1 VSSNA
6 NNNSIIDNVGIME
19 QELCISDSIVMEE
32 SKDVI
37 VCREY
42 LLVEVPK
49 DANGNPLDYVKIY
62 IARKKDAK
70 DEDDKPR
77 IDRTEIAT
85 LPRRV
90 AIIRDPF
97 YEETY
102 YVAIVDGKLQ
112 YKSTDFNEFLDSV
125 TNDWRFSV
133 IKNEQYLQKIRDLFP
148 VITYPISPGLT
159 DDGFVDPYRV
169 IDITDYG
176 PEPLIETYKWTR
188 AYYPPTNARRAWF
201 NVLAVIAKLMTPL
214 IRKYGKS
221 KTFNDMIVY
230 NVARGGVGRS
240 TYARH
245 ILVPLLGGEDADM
258 KMDFYIAGSVN
269 TPQQLRNLVDLNR
282 MPLILDEQT
291 LEALRKNIPNI
302 LAVTVGFAKIGI
314 HASRYGHGI
323 GAKFWNLRGIVIF
336 TNVQFNAFLREVLH
350 EASDFAVVRRF
361 AIVPWDATPLSPKA
375 FKDLPQIKPI
385 IGFVVRLWK
394 KYKDVLLEA
403 SDLLDLMEKIA
414 IAIAREMAP
423 ENEKLAKEIYDFSIE
438 SIKEIREVTE
448 EQKVEVKDPVNE
460 LINNAYDFVI
470 NQLNVSNPTAIR
482 VLRYILENPHQA
494 GAVFASARD
503 KQKAVKLLDELYSA
517 MEQLRGMYNI
527 SEDGGRPIGPDPDA
541 VIAYSIL
548 KNLHENRKVYIA
560 LLANGQLVRGMPRTF
575 LGVEYTNVSISGK
588 IKKGYYIPLGFFVK
602 IFLNKV
608 SEDMINEE
616 QNVETKETETPTE
629 KSLETENSLS
639 VKQQQNNP

>member
-1 VSSNA
+1 MSTAIENIA
-6 NNNSIIDNVGIME
+6 ITEREI
-19 QELCISDSIVMEE
+19 CISGNTMIT
-32 SKDVI
+32 KDGK
-37 VCREY
+37 E
-42 LLVEVPK
+42 VEVCKEFLEVVIPK
-49 DANGNPLDYVKIY
+49 DANGNPMDYVEIHLTTKKEDNDSDDGNNISINWKR
-62 IARKKDAK
+62 IA
-70 DEDDKPR
+70 
-77 IDRTEIAT
+77 I
-85 LPRRV
+85 LPRQV
-90 AIIRDPF
+90 AIVRDPF

-125 TNDWRFSV
+125 TNDYRFSV
-133 IKNEQYLQKIRDLFP
+133 IKNEQYLQEIRKLFP
-148 VITYPISPGLT
+148 VITYPISPGLV
-159 DDGFVDPYRV
+159 DDGFVDPYKV
-169 IDITDYG
+169 VDTTDYG
-176 PEPLIETYKWTR
+176 PESLVETYKWTK
-188 AYYPPTNARRAWF
+188 AYYPLTNAKRAWF

-245 ILVPLLGGEDADM
+245 ILVPLLGGEEADM
-258 KMDFYIAGSVN
+258 KMDFYMAGSVN

-323 GAKFWNLRGIVIF
+323 GAKFWNLRGIIIF

-361 AIVPWDATPLSPKA
+361 VIVPWDATPLSPKA
-375 FKDLPQIKPI
+375 FKNLPQLKPI

-394 KYKDVLLEA
+394 KYRDVFLEA

-414 IAIAREMAP
+414 VAIAREIAQ
-423 ENEKLAKEIYDFSIE
+423 ENQALAKEIHDFSME
-438 SIKEIREVTE
+438 AIREVSEVTE

-494 GAVFASARD
+494 GAVFSSARD
-503 KQKAVKLLDELYSA
+503 KQKADKLMDELYSA
-517 MEQLRGMYNI
+517 MEQLKEMYNV
-527 SEDGGRPIGPDPDA
+527 SEDGGRPTGPDPDA

-560 LLANGQLVRGMPRTF
+560 LLANGQLVRGMPQTF
-575 LGVEYTNVSISGK
+575 LGVVKDKVSVGGK
-588 IKKGYYIPLGFFVK
+588 IKRGYYIPLGFFVK

-608 SEDMINEE
+608 SEDMNNEE
-616 QNVETKETETPTE
+616 QNEETKETETPTE
-629 KSLETENSLS
+629 KPLETENPLS

>member
-1 VSSNA
+1 MSTNA
-6 NNNSIIDNVGIME
+6 NNNTVIDNVGIME
-19 QELCISDSIVMEE
+19 QELCISDSIVMDET
-32 SKDVI
+32 KDVVI
-37 VCREY
+37 CREY

-49 DANGNPLDYVKIY
+49 DANGNPLDYVQIY
-62 IARKKDAK
+62 VARKKDAK

-77 IDRTEIAT
+77 IDRTEIAR
-85 LPRRV
+85 LPRQV
-90 AIIRDPF
+90 AIVKDPF
-97 YEETY
+97 YEEEY
-102 YVAIVDGKLQ
+102 YVAFIGDKMRI
-112 YKSTDFNEFLDSV
+112 KNTDFREFLDEV
-125 TNDWRFSV
+125 TNIKKYYV
-133 IKNEQYLQKIRDLFP
+133 IKNEQYMEKIKDLFP
-148 VITYPISPGLT
+148 EITYPISPGLT
-159 DDGFVDPYRV
+159 DDGFVDPYKV
-169 IDITDYG
+169 IDTTDYG
-176 PEPLIETYKWTR
+176 PEPLVETYKWTR
-188 AYYPPTNARRAWF
+188 AYYPPTNAKRAWF

-245 ILVPLLGGEDADM
+245 ILVPLLGGEDADT

-323 GAKFWNLRGIVIF
+323 GAKFWNLRGIIIF

-375 FKDLPQIKPI
+375 FKNLPQIKPM

-394 KYKDVLLEA
+394 KYRDVFLET

-414 IAIAREMAP
+414 TAIAREIAT
-423 ENEKLAKEIYDFSIE
+423 ENDKLAKEIYDFSIE

-460 LINNAYDFVI
+460 LISNAYDFVI

-494 GAVFASARD
+494 GAVFANARD
-503 KQKAVKLLDELYSA
+503 KQKADKLLDELYSA
-517 MEQLRGMYNI
+517 MTQLAEMYNVA
-527 SEDGGRPIGPDPDA
+527 EGDKGPIGPDPDA

-560 LLANGQLVRGMPRTF
+560 LLANGQLVRGMPQTF
-575 LGVEYTNVSISGK
+575 LGVEKDNVNVGGK
-588 IKKGYYIPLGFFVK
+588 NRKGYYIPLGFFVK

-608 SEDMINEE
+608 SEEMTEEE
-616 QNVETKETETPTE
+616 QKEETKETETPTE
-629 KSLETENSLS
+629 KPLETEQPRLDY
-639 VKQQQNNP
+639 QQQ

>member
-1 VSSNA
+1 MSA
-6 NNNSIIDNVGIME
+6 TIDNIAINE
-19 QELCISDSIVMEE
+19 REICIHGNRVITEDGKEIEICKEFLEVVIPEGADNYVEIHLTTKKENNDSDRGSSVSIDW
-32 SKDVI
+32 K
-37 VCREY
+37 R
-42 LLVEVPK
+42 
-49 DANGNPLDYVKIY
+49 
-62 IARKKDAK
+62 IA
-70 DEDDKPR
+70 
-77 IDRTEIAT
+77 I
-85 LPRRV
+85 LPRQV
-90 AIIRDPF
+90 AIVVDPF

-112 YKSTDFNEFLDSV
+112 YKSTDFNEFLDAV
-125 TNDWRFSV
+125 TNDYRFSV
-133 IKNEQYLQKIRDLFP
+133 IKNEQYLQEIRKLFP

-159 DDGFVDPYRV
+159 DDGFVDPYKV
-169 IDITDYG
+169 IDTTDYG
-176 PEPLIETYKWTR
+176 PEPLIETYKWTK
-188 AYYPPTNARRAWF
+188 AYYPPTNAMRAWF

-258 KMDFYIAGSVN
+258 KMDFYMAGSVN

-323 GAKFWNLRGIVIF
+323 GAKFWNLRGIIIF

-350 EASDFAVVRRF
+350 ETSDFAVVRRF
-361 AIVPWDATPLSPKA
+361 VIVPWDATPLSPKA
-375 FKDLPQIKPI
+375 FKNLPQIKPI

-394 KYKDVLLEA
+394 KYRDVFLET
-403 SDLLDLMEKIA
+403 SDLLDLMKLIT
-414 IAIAREMAP
+414 IAIAREIAQ
-423 ENEKLAKEIYDFSIE
+423 ENQALAKEIHDFSME
-438 SIKEIREVTE
+438 AIREVSEVTE

-494 GAVFASARD
+494 GAVFSSARD
-503 KQKAVKLLDELYSA
+503 KQKADKLMDELYSA
-517 MEQLRGMYNI
+517 MEQLKEMYNV
-527 SEDGGRPIGPDPDA
+527 SEDGGRPTGPDPDA

-560 LLANGQLVRGMPRTF
+560 LLANGQLVRGMPQTF
-575 LGVEYTNVSISGK
+575 LGVEKDKVSVGGK
-588 IKKGYYIPLGFFVK
+588 IKRGYYIPLGFFVK

-608 SEDMINEE
+608 SEDMNNEE
-616 QNVETKETETPTE
+616 QNEETKETETPTE
-629 KSLETENSLS
+629 KPLETENPLS